1 VLLKQPPANVH
12 IQGLCNKFHQD
23 IYPLLKC
30 VSSRAL
36 HNGIIEELLDIRER
50 VLIHGINHG
59 EVTDHKVEDAPAD
72 RDLLVRVSCLV
83 DGLLDLLGFN
93 QALLYEF

>member
-1 VLLKQPPANVH
+1 MLLKQSPANVH
-12 IQGLCNKFHQD
+12 IQGLSYEFHQN

-36 HNGIIEELLDIRER
+36 HYGIIEELFDIRER

-72 RDLLVRVSCLV
+72 RDLLVRVSGLI
-83 DGLLDLLGFN
+83 DGLLDLFSLN
-93 QALLYEF
+93 QALRNEF

>member
-1 VLLKQPPANVH
+1 MLLKKSPANVH
-12 IQGLCNKFHQD
+12 IQGLSYEFHQH

-36 HNGIIEELLDIRER
+36 HYGIIEELLDIRER

-83 DGLLDLLGFN
+83 DSLLDLLGLN
-93 QALLYEF
+93 QAL